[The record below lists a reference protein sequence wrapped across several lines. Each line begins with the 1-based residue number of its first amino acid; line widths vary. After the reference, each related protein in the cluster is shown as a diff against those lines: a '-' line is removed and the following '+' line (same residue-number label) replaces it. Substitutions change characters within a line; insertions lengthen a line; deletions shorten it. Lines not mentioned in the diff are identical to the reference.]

1 VITSLESP
9 KGGIES
15 SRSNHRLPIKTTTA
29 PHFAKVSF
37 DDYMEIG
44 TRADGV
50 DVEKHLLAELVFEVI
65 NQPSGMTGGIGA
77 PVADKYSYVLT
88 GF

>member
-1 VITSLESP
+1 
-9 KGGIES
+9 
-15 SRSNHRLPIKTTTA
+15 
-29 PHFAKVSF
+29 
-37 DDYMEIG
+37 MEIG

-65 NQPSGMTGGIGA
+65 NQPSGMAGGIGA

-88 GF
+88 GFQERHIALLEDAIRTPKT

>member
-1 VITSLESP
+1 
-9 KGGIES
+9 
-15 SRSNHRLPIKTTTA
+15 
-29 PHFAKVSF
+29 
-37 DDYMEIG
+37 MEIG

-65 NQPSGMTGGIGA
+65 NQPSGMAGGIGA
-77 PVADKYSYVLT
+77 PVADKYSYVLR